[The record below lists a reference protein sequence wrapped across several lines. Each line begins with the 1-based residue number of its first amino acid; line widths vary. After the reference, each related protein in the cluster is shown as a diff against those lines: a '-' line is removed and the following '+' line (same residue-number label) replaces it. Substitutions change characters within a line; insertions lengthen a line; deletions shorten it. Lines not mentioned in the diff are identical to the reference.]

1 MHEHE
6 HGHGHHDE
14 SGHGNQ
20 HGNHDSHNAH
30 DKHDKHAGHNP
41 DMFRQKFWISLLLTV
56 PTLLFSPTIQNWF
69 GYSLA
74 FPGSEYVP
82 AVFGLVIFI
91 YGGMVF
97 LRSAQHELA
106 ARRPGMMTLIS
117 MAITVAFVYSALVT
131 LKLVDGMDFWW
142 ELATLV
148 TIMLFGH
155 WVEMASI
162 SNAQNALNEL
172 KKLLPDIAERVTYE
186 GSEKVAVSKLRV
198 GDKIIIRPGGQI
210 PVDGMVVEG
219 ESKVNESML
228 TGESKLVKKAIGQNV
243 IGGTLNTNGSLT
255 IEVVRV
261 GNETTLAGIMKLV
274 SEAQNSKS
282 DTQILA
288 DKAAYYLFF
297 VAVGAAL
304 LTGAVW
310 SVSGAS
316 INHTLERVV
325 TVLIIACPH
334 ALGLAIPLVVAI
346 STSKAAKSGLLTRRR
361 LALEEARNTDIVLF
375 DKTGTLTK
383 GEQGVVDVIADD
395 KAQLLQLAASVESG
409 SEHPVAMAI
418 LATAKEQKVALL
430 KSKKFLALEGRGVLA
445 VVDGRE
451 LYVGGPQLISEL
463 GVKLLGKFL
472 TAKNKA
478 AERGQS
484 IVYVIENKVVLGA
497 IAIADTIRD
506 ESKETIGR
514 LKAGGQQVYMLTGD
528 SEGVARWVA
537 GELGIDKYF
546 AEILPGDK
554 AGIVKELQQDGSKVA
569 MVGDGINDAPAL
581 AQADVGIAIGAG
593 TAVAIESAGIVLASS
608 DPMGVAKV
616 LVLSKATYRKMI
628 QNLWWATGYNV
639 LAIPLAAGVGMGFGI
654 VLSPAAGAIL
664 MSLSTIVVA
673 LNAQSLRRLDLS

>member
-6 HGHGHHDE
+6 HGH
-14 SGHGNQ
+14 GHGNQ

-41 DMFRQKFWISLLLTV
+41 DMFRQKFWISLLLTM
-56 PTLLFSPTIQNWF
+56 PTLLFSPTIQSWF
-69 GYSLA
+69 GYSFV

-82 AVFGLVIFI
+82 AVFGLAIFI

-97 LRSAQHELA
+97 LRSARHELA

-148 TIMLFGH
+148 TIMLLGH

-162 SNAQNALNEL
+162 SNAQNTLNEL
-172 KKLLPDIAERVTYE
+172 KKLLPDTAERVTKG
-186 GSEKVAVSKLRV
+186 GSEKVAVNELRV

-210 PVDGMVVEG
+210 PVDGIVVEG

-255 IEVVRV
+255 IEVARV
-261 GNETTLAGIMKLV
+261 GEKTTLAGIMKLV

-304 LTGAVW
+304 LTGVVW
-310 SVSGAS
+310 AASGAS

-334 ALGLAIPLVVAI
+334 ALGLAVPLVVAI
-346 STSKAAKSGLLTRRR
+346 STSKAAKNGLLIRQR
-361 LALEEARNTDIVLF
+361 LALEEARNTDIILF

-418 LATAKEQKVALL
+418 LAAAKEQKVALL
-430 KSKKFLALEGRGVLA
+430 KSKKFLALEGRGVSA
-445 VVDGRE
+445 VVDDRE
-451 LYVGGPQLISEL
+451 IYVGGPQLINEL
-463 GVKLLGKFL
+463 GIELSGKFL
-472 TAKNKA
+472 AAKNKA

-528 SEGVARWVA
+528 SEGVAKWVA

-593 TAVAIESAGIVLASS
+593 TDVAIESAGIVLASS

-654 VLSPAAGAIL
+654 ILSPAAGAIL